1 MLAPYDVGV
10 TEQRDR
16 PGLIAQLR
24 EDLALYDSWTRPGF
38 QALATHRLGV
48 WRWRLAKPVRAPVT
62 AGYLFAQLLVRNV
75 YSIELTSRTRVG
87 RRLRL
92 AHEGGVMI
100 HPDVVIGDDCLIRQ
114 NVTIGLVSDD
124 ATAAPT
130 IGDRVEIG
138 VGAVIIGGVTIGDDA
153 RIGPNAVVT
162 MNVPAGGMAV
172 STPARVI
179 PAAD

>member
-1 MLAPYDVGV
+1 VCV
-10 TEQRDR
+10 TAARQRL
-16 PGLIAQLR
+16 GLIAQIK

-38 QALATHRLGV
+38 QALVAYRVGV
-48 WRWRLAKPVRAPVT
+48 WRWGLPKPVRAPVSM
-62 AGYLFAQLLVRNV
+62 GYLLAQLLIRNV
-75 YSIELTSRTRVG
+75 YSIELTSRTAVG

-124 ATAAPT
+124 ATAAPK

-138 VGAVIIGGVTIGDDA
+138 AGAVIIGGVTIGDDA

-162 MNVPAGGMAV
+162 INVPARGMAV

-179 PAAD
+179 PARD